1 MHKTNKTEY
10 CPPEAEVLVV
20 RIERAVLSD
29 PDPVGR
35 ADYEYEDNVMEG
47 L

>member
-1 MHKTNKTEY
+1 MNINKPSYER
-10 CPPEAEVLVV
+10 PESEVLLI

-29 PDPVGR
+29 PDSTGR